1 MKDRWMNVGHEE
13 EELKPFIEPQPDY
26 KDPKRTGQHPDRAG
40 GWKRGGAGVWW
51 MSWWQQ
57 RGYWGRG

>member
-26 KDPKRTGQHPDRAG
+26 KAPKSTGQNPDRAG
-40 GWKRGGAGVWW
+40 GWKRGGAGGWW
-51 MSWWQQ
+51 MSWWQ
-57 RGYWGRG
+57 